1 MIPDAV
7 YYIAKGSQNVWTA
20 LLYERTRLPE
30 KYPPLRCGPCTI
42 LSSRFDRYRRE
53 LLGQHYLQR
62 ELILGTHAMLRTGIR
77 EAEEERT
84 FWKLYTLRMDLSC

>member
-7 YYIAKGSQNVWTA
+7 YYIAKRSQNVYIGILA
-20 LLYERTRLPE
+20 ERTRLPE
-30 KYPPLRCGPCTI
+30 KYPPLRGCPCTI
-42 LSSRFDRYRRE
+42 LSSRVDRYRRE

-62 ELILGTHAMLRTGIR
+62 ELILGAHAMLRTGIQ